1 MKHNTGEAAGQDVFH
16 YHVHVVPR
24 RHGEGPRLSWSSP
37 LASSRDLERVLEQV
51 AEGGSVEQLVL
62 P

>member
-16 YHVHVVPR
+16 CHVHVVPR
-24 RHGEGPRLSWSSP
+24 RHGEGLRLSWSSP

-51 AEGGSVEQLVL
+51 AEGGSAEQLVL